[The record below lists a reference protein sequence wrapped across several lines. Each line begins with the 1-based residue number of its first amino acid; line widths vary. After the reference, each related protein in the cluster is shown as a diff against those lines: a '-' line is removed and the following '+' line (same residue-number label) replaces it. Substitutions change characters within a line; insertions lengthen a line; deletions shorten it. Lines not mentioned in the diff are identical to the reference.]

1 MDTNLD
7 QQQLSFLREA
17 IRLAEQAERRG
28 NLPIGAVLVLDGMI
42 VAKGMN
48 SIWKPT
54 MELTRHAEME
64 VLRSAPSHL
73 WSRSKEMTLFT
84 TLEPCVMCA
93 GAILLHRI
101 GHLVFGSTDP
111 YGGVGVSLG
120 FLPPYFREE
129 FSLILWEG
137 PILPTE
143 CDPLYK
149 RIQELERLQSTRSTP
164 PSTDG

>member
-1 MDTNLD
+1 MNTDLD
-7 QQQLSFLREA
+7 QQRLSFLREA

-28 NLPIGAVLVLDGMI
+28 NLPIGAVLVLDGKI

-48 SIWKPT
+48 SIWKPN

-64 VLRSAPSHL
+64 ALRSTQSHL

-93 GAILLHRI
+93 GAIILHRI

-111 YGGVGVSLG
+111 YGGVGVALG
-120 FLPPYFREE
+120 SLPPYFREE
-129 FSLILWEG
+129 YSHILWEG
-137 PILPTE
+137 PVLPTE

-149 RIQELERLQSTRSTP
+149 RIQELECLQSPSSIS
-164 PSTDG
+164 PSTDA

>member
-1 MDTNLD
+1 MNTELGQLD
-7 QQQLSFLREA
+7 LSFLREA
-17 IRLAEQAERRG
+17 INLAKEAERRG
-28 NLPIGAVLVLDGMI
+28 NLPIGAVLVLDGKI

-54 MELTRHAEME
+54 LELSRHAEME
-64 VLRSAPSHL
+64 ALRSTPSQL

-93 GAILLHRI
+93 GSIILHRI
-101 GHLVFGSTDP
+101 GHLIFGSTDP

-120 FLPPYFREE
+120 TLPPYFREE
-129 FSLILWEG
+129 FSHILWEG
-137 PILPTE
+137 PILPKE

-149 RIQELERLQSTRSTP
+149 RIQELERLQSPSSTS

>member
-1 MDTNLD
+1 MEIDLD
-7 QQQLSFLREA
+7 QQQQSFLREA
-17 IRLAEQAERRG
+17 INLAKEAERRG
-28 NLPIGAVLVLDGMI
+28 NLPIGAVLVLDGKI
-42 VAKGMN
+42 IAIGMN

-64 VLRSAPSHL
+64 ALRSAPANL

-84 TLEPCVMCA
+84 TLEPCIMCA

-120 FLPPYFREE
+120 SLPPYFREE
-129 FSLILWEG
+129 FSHILWEG
-137 PILPTE
+137 PILPSE
-143 CDPLYK
+143 CDALYK
-149 RIQELERLQSTRSTP
+149 RIQELERLQNPSLTS
-164 PSTDG
+164 PSTDA